1 MKNMTVKRASLLCI
15 TGVLFACNGN
25 KEGSAST
32 VDKEEIKKMIQ
43 AKENEFA
50 EIYNTGVLKN
60 IGYYADDATTFLQ
73 NQAPLVGK
81 PAILAF
87 LESDLSANTNK
98 ITFSTRE
105 VFPSND
111 GEQVV
116 EVGSFNVVDSA
127 NSPVNSGNYIILFQK
142 KDGKYYAVRDMSTSD
157 GVRLRE

>member
-1 MKNMTVKRASLLCI
+1 MTVKRVSLLCI

-32 VDKEEIKKMIQ
+32 VDKEEIKKTIQ

-60 IGYYADDATTFLQ
+60 IGYYADDATTYLQ

-81 PAILAF
+81 AAILAF
-87 LESDLSANTNK
+87 LESDLSSNTNK
-98 ITFSTRE
+98 ITFTTRE

-116 EVGSFNVVDSA
+116 EVGSFKVVDST
-127 NSPVNSGNYIILFQK
+127 NSPVNSGNYISLFQK

-157 GVRLRE
+157 GVRLRD